1 MAIRVDIK
9 GLDDSLKKLK
19 DLPQIFDEELS
30 KAMNDEG
37 LDWRDDVR
45 ANTPVDTGDLR
56 RSWVFAG
63 VEKSGFI
70 FEMDLSNNLEYAD
83 YVEYGHRQEP
93 GRFVPA
99 IGKRLKADYV
109 SGYYMLR
116 DGTNRLEE
124 SLPKSLEEA
133 IAIARS
139 RLND

>member
-99 IGKRLKADYV
+99 IGKRLKANYV

-139 RLND
+139 RLNG

>member
-19 DLPQIFDEELS
+19 DLPHIFDEELS

-99 IGKRLKADYV
+99 IGKRLKANYV

-124 SLPKSLEEA
+124 SLSKSLEEA

>member
-19 DLPQIFDEELS
+19 DLPRVFDEELS

-37 LDWRDDVR
+37 LDWRDDVI
-45 ANTPVDTGDLR
+45 ANTPVDSGDLR
-56 RSWVFAG
+56 RSWIFAG

-99 IGKRLKADYV
+99 IGKRLKANYV

>member
-1 MAIRVDIK
+1 MAIKVDIK

-19 DLPQIFDEELS
+19 DLPYVFDEELS
-30 KAMNDEG
+30 KAMNNEG

-45 ANTPVDTGDLR
+45 ANTPVDSGDLR
-56 RSWVFAG
+56 RSWIFAG

-99 IGKRLKADYV
+99 IGKRLKANYV

-116 DGTNRLEE
+116 DGINRLEE

>member
-56 RSWVFAG
+56 RSWIFAG

-99 IGKRLKADYV
+99 IGKRLKANYV

>member
-19 DLPQIFDEELS
+19 DLPRVFDEELS

-45 ANTPVDTGDLR
+45 ANTPVDSGDLR
-56 RSWVFAG
+56 RSWIFAG

-70 FEMDLSNNLEYAD
+70 FEMDLSNNMEYAD

-99 IGKRLKADYV
+99 IGKRLKANYV

-139 RLND
+139 RLNG

>member
-139 RLND
+139 RLNG

>member
-19 DLPQIFDEELS
+19 DLPYVFDEELS

-56 RSWVFAG
+56 SSWIFAG

-99 IGKRLKADYV
+99 IGKRLKANYV

>member
-19 DLPQIFDEELS
+19 DLPRVFDEELS

-45 ANTPVDTGDLR
+45 ANTPVDSGDLR
-56 RSWVFAG
+56 RSWIFAG

-70 FEMDLSNNLEYAD
+70 FEMDLSNNLEYAE
-83 YVEYGHRQEP
+83 YVEYGHRQET

-99 IGKRLKADYV
+99 IGKRLKANYV

-116 DGTNRLEE
+116 DGTNKLEE

-139 RLND
+139 RLNG

>member
-45 ANTPVDTGDLR
+45 ANTPVDSGDLR
-56 RSWVFAG
+56 RSWIFAG

-99 IGKRLKADYV
+99 IGKRLKANYV

-116 DGTNRLEE
+116 DSTNRLEE

>member
-9 GLDDSLKKLK
+9 GLDDSLKKLR
-19 DLPQIFDEELS
+19 DLPHVFDEELS

-45 ANTPVDTGDLR
+45 ANTPVDTGLLR
-56 RSWVFAG
+56 SSWVFAG

-70 FEMDLSNNLEYAD
+70 FEMDLSNNTEYAE
-83 YVEYGHRQEP
+83 YVEYGHR
-93 GRFVPA
+93 VV
-99 IGKRLKADYV
+99 GKKLEANYV

-116 DGTNRLEE
+116 DGTNKLEE

>member
-19 DLPQIFDEELS
+19 DLPVVFDEELS

-45 ANTPVDTGDLR
+45 ANTPVDSGDLR
-56 RSWVFAG
+56 RSWIFAG

>member
-19 DLPQIFDEELS
+19 DLPYVFDEELS

-37 LDWRDDVR
+37 FDWRDDVR
-45 ANTPVDTGDLR
+45 ANTPVDTGLLR
-56 RSWVFAG
+56 SSWVFAG

-70 FEMDLSNNLEYAD
+70 FEMDLSNNIEYAE
-83 YVEYGHRQEP
+83 YVEFGHRKRV
-93 GRFVPA
+93 GRFVPDD
-99 IGKRLKADYV
+99 GTNYV

-116 DGTNRLEE
+116 DGTNKLEE

-139 RLND
+139 RLNG

>member
-19 DLPQIFDEELS
+19 DLPYVFDEELS
-30 KAMNDEG
+30 KAMNNEG

-45 ANTPVDTGDLR
+45 ANTPVDSGDLR
-56 RSWVFAG
+56 RSWIFAG

-70 FEMDLSNNLEYAD
+70 FEMDLSNNIEYAD

-99 IGKRLKADYV
+99 IGKRLKANYV

-116 DGTNRLEE
+116 DGTNKLEE

-139 RLND
+139 RLNG

>member
-45 ANTPVDTGDLR
+45 ANTPVDSGDLR
-56 RSWVFAG
+56 RSWIFAG

-70 FEMDLSNNLEYAD
+70 FEMDLSNNLEYVD

-99 IGKRLKADYV
+99 IGKRLKANYV

>member
-45 ANTPVDTGDLR
+45 ANTPVDSGDLR
-56 RSWVFAG
+56 RSWIFAG

-99 IGKRLKADYV
+99 IGKRLKANYV

-139 RLND
+139 RLNG

>member
-45 ANTPVDTGDLR
+45 ANTPVDSGDLR

-99 IGKRLKADYV
+99 IGKRLKANYV